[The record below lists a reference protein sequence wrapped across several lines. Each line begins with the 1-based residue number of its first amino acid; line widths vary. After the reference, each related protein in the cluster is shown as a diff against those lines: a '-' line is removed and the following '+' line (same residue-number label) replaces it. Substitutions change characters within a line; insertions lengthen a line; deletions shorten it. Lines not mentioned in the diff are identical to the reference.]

1 MVSSKNLLFQN
12 ISESEQQSMMN
23 CFQSHLKDYSSGEII
38 CFYSEKDKGIGIV
51 ESGEACVVH
60 CLPNGSRTILE
71 NLNVGDIF
79 GQLFYFHAA
88 KDNITVEATT
98 QCTIRYIDYEHII
111 KRCSKAC
118 AHHSQL
124 VSNILL
130 MIQNKTQKT
139 CEHLEVLS
147 QRTIRDRIYTFFE
160 ILSTKTNSRQFEIPF
175 TMSNMADYLSVDRS
189 AMSRELSKMKDEGI
203 IKINKRKVTLL

>member
-1 MVSSKNLLFQN
+1 
-12 ISESEQQSMMN
+12 
-23 CFQSHLKDYSSGEII
+23 
-38 CFYSEKDKGIGIV
+38 
-51 ESGEACVVH
+51 
-60 CLPNGSRTILE
+60 
-71 NLNVGDIF
+71 
-79 GQLFYFHAA
+79 
-88 KDNITVEATT
+88 
-98 QCTIRYIDYEHII
+98 
-111 KRCSKAC
+111 
-118 AHHSQL
+118 
-124 VSNILL
+124 